1 MDTVTLKKINSLLA
15 SFAHIKPYRAAR
27 LPLKSCE
34 EFMKLPL
41 MMRDDIRQFPP
52 QGEVFSVTAT
62 SGSSGKQMHILHS
75 KNCFQTHLRRL
86 IKIYKS
92 CGMESGDLCLNLC
105 SYELNSGGRIMEQ
118 AFRALGAGVIPLGS
132 LTSPEKIK
140 EAIALI
146 KSLKPAFINS
156 YTNQL
161 YDIFSVLKRKHS
173 VKSCILNGEPL
184 YPWFKDSLKA
194 LSGTRIFDHYGA
206 MEFSGFAI
214 AENPKDTSM
223 KLFEDG
229 LYLEILGK
237 DGRTAELGEGRIV
250 VTDLENTCM
259 PFIRYV
265 LGDRVRITR
274 KGNAKYI
281 RVLGRDAD
289 SLLIE
294 GKITSRRLMAETILR
309 LLGHPRFF
317 CIIDKNKQDFKDNI
331 TLHIPEKDLS
341 ASATLIKELGG
352 RLHIAHLVTI
362 RPHSG
367 HVPKTST
374 GKYHHIIDLRG
385 HVTRH

>member
-1 MDTVTLKKINSLLA
+1 MDIVTLKKINHLLA
-15 SFAHIKPYRAAR
+15 CFAHLQPYRAVR
-27 LPLKSCE
+27 LPLKSCG
-34 EFMKLPL
+34 EFLKLPL

-52 QGEVFSVTAT
+52 QGEVFNVTAT
-62 SGSSGKQMHILHS
+62 SGSSEKQMYILHP
-75 KNCFQTHLRRL
+75 KDCYRTHLRRL
-86 IKIYKS
+86 VKIYKS
-92 CGMESGDLCLNLC
+92 CGMKPGDLCLNLC

-118 AFRALGAGVIPLGS
+118 AFKTLGAGVIPLGS
-132 LTSPEKIK
+132 LTSPEKTK

-146 KSLKPAFINS
+146 KSLKPSFINS

-161 YDIFSVLKRKHS
+161 YDVFSVLKRKHP

-184 YPWFKDSLKA
+184 YPWFKDRLRA

-214 AENPKDTSM
+214 AEDPKDAFM
-223 KLFEDG
+223 RLFEDG
-229 LYLEILGK
+229 LYIEILGE
-237 DGRTAELGEGRIV
+237 DGRTTELGEGRIV

-265 LGDRVRITR
+265 VGDRVHITK

-294 GKITSRRLMAETILR
+294 GKIVSRRLVAETILR

-317 CIIDKNKQDFKDNI
+317 CIIDKDRRNFRDNI
-331 TLHIPEKDLS
+331 TLHIPEKDVS
-341 ASATLIKELGG
+341 ASATLIKELGV

-374 GKYHHIIDLRG
+374 GKYRHIMDLRR